1 MKFTNES
8 GRNLVA
14 LEIFD
19 IATGNRVTTLNNIQ
33 PNETKVT
40 QLAPKTYR
48 LRAHTLDIVELD
60 VEAGSAVVLNADEQL
75 VISEAFAGG

>member
-19 IATGNRVTTLNNIQ
+19 IATGNRVTTLNKIQ
-33 PNETKVT
+33 PNETRVT

-60 VEAGSAVVLNADEQL
+60 VEADSTVVLNADEQL
-75 VISEAFAGG
+75 EKSDAFAGG